1 MSLTLATALAGCNRA
16 PDDLREWTPAD
27 HHHTAEPNRGQVT
40 GEPDPDTAK
49 PPPGLEDVTIVAWRR
64 NCMRCHGV
72 VGRGDGAQGAMLG
85 ATDLSNPAWQAKAS
99 DEQIASVIQHGKGAM
114 PPFDL
119 PEATVQKLVKL
130 VRLFNAARKDDSAAA
145 PPGSNAPDAE
155 PAPSAG
161 APNGSGKPGASAK
174 PATTAPPA
182 NGTKPPA
189 PAPTQ
194 QPGGASAP

>member
-1 MSLTLATALAGCNRA
+1 MSLTLATAVVGCNRA

-40 GEPDPDTAK
+40 SDPDPDTAAK

-85 ATDLSNPAWQAKAS
+85 ATDLSNPSWQAKTS

-119 PEATVQKLVKL
+119 PDTTVQKLVKL
-130 VRLFNAARKDDSAAA
+130 VRLFNSARKDDADAA
-145 PPGSNAPDAE
+145 PPGSADAGAAPDAGKPPGSG
-155 PAPSAG
+155 PAPTTA
-161 APNGSGKPGASAK
+161 KPASSAK
-174 PATTAPPA
+174 PPPPTGSTGKAGSPAAP
-182 NGTKPPA
+182 
-189 PAPTQ
+189 
-194 QPGGASAP
+194 